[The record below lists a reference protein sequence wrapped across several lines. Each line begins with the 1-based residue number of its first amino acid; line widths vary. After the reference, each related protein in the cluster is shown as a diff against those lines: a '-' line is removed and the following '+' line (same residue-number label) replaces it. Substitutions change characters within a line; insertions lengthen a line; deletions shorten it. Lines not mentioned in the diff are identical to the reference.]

1 MRVGIDNYCYHEQLA
16 PNGPWLV
23 DDFLR
28 RAAELRVDGVS
39 LETAF
44 LPSREID
51 FLRRLRDRLDTLH
64 FDRVLAWGHP
74 DGLQGGKRREAADEI
89 TEYLRCAVV
98 LGAKTM
104 RIVAG
109 SYRTFHEDHGEQIL
123 NVVEI
128 LRGIVPQAEA
138 LGVVLALENHLDF
151 TSAEVLRI
159 VEDVHSPFLRI
170 TYDSGNA
177 YRLGENPVE
186 AARRVGPYVAATHIK
201 DVIEGPAA
209 ADRPVTRWPS
219 VPLGSG
225 LIDLPGVFLALVA
238 AGYTGMLCV
247 EIDFLQWDGGSR
259 DVAVARSVEY
269 LRDTVRLG
277 KPT

>member
-1 MRVGIDNYCYHEQLA
+1 MRIGIDNYCYHEQLA
-16 PNGPWLV
+16 PNGPWSV

-44 LPSREID
+44 LPSREAD
-51 FLRRLRDRLDTLH
+51 FLRRLREHLDVLNL
-64 FDRVLAWGHP
+64 DRVLAWGHP
-74 DGLQGGKRREAADEI
+74 DGLQGGKRRAAADEI
-89 TEYLRCAVV
+89 KEYLRCAVA

-109 SYRTFHEDHGEQIL
+109 SYRTFHEDHGEQIR

-128 LRGIVPQAEA
+128 LRGVVPQAEA

-151 TSAEVLRI
+151 TTTEVLRI
-159 VEDVHSPFLRI
+159 VEGVQSPFLRI

-186 AARRVGPYVAATHIK
+186 AARRVGPYVVATHIK
-201 DVIEGPAA
+201 DVMEGPAA

-225 LIDLPGVFLALVA
+225 LIDLPGVFDALVT
-238 AGYTGMLCV
+238 AGYTGLLCV

-269 LRDTVRLG
+269 LRETVRPG